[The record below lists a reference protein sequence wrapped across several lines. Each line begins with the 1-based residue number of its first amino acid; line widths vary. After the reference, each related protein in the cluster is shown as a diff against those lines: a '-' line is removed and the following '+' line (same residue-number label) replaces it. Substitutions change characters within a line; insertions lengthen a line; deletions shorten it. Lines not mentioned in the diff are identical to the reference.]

1 MRSLHAA
8 LLAAILLLGPSV
20 RAERQD
26 AFIGQLFEFELPG
39 DRVDQLMPPWIKFD
53 ADESK
58 LYGIPR
64 WDDFT
69 NVTLT
74 TANGVNVDVSLQ
86 AEVDPCEGK
95 EYTFVE
101 KYFEKDFNSQ
111 RLEDLRAAIKE
122 FAEAFNVPVESVRAF
137 SYADVLKYRKESGD
151 ALISPNRAPTPNQ
164 LVLWSRL
171 GCGEAGDAHADVL
184 EKASEADEMGDEIRA
199 GQARVQVENV
209 LALQTATP
217 ASSAARTTRAIV
229 VDSPPVLFKK
239 INTIECQRGILCHQ
253 WLPYNTFVDDKGQF
267 PQLQPQVFSNGQHP
281 NFLNITHEGGQV
293 AVEGIALEAGTFNF
307 RLQVRDKGNNV
318 ANAPFDVKIAETPRA
333 NHVFELLMD
342 TNIQKYRDQPAL
354 LATFAHRLA
363 KTVGGRPSDVLIE
376 SLEEAGSQ
384 TLLKFSNNSLS
395 KKSCSNASI
404 DDLRFKMVTRRNQVV
419 INEFRKAM
427 GADFHV
433 KKVTVDL
440 RDACAS
446 GGSTTTISIGN
457 FRASTTTL
465 RPESDEQTGV
475 STTTLLFIGLAALGA
490 LILVLAIICFIRK
503 SKGNAYKKAN
513 TTEYSSKGHPVVFPD
528 KMAAHE
534 EDANGAAVVSTPMLV
549 AHEHPPLQPTTTTQN
564 PLYKPPSVE
573 GTPTRNPTAPV
584 GQRPPS
590 SVQQPPLNARLS
602 FGMTRGWKRH
612 VITDQFVTQLRPLF
626 LQSSPVPLLA
636 RFTPRGMLNARSF
649 PRILRCAHRFR
660 PPSPFVELPPRLPSF
675 RSSGLLPLTHSFSA
689 LSSSS
694 SFCV

>member
-8 LLAAILLLGPSV
+8 LLASCLLVVPFV
-20 RAERQD
+20 FAERQD

-74 TANGVNVDVSLQ
+74 TAKGVNVDVNLQ
-86 AEVDPCEGK
+86 AELNPCEGK
-95 EYTFVE
+95 DYAFVE

-111 RLEDLRAAIKE
+111 RLEDLRNAIKE

-137 SYADVLKYRKESGD
+137 SYADVLKYRKETGD
-151 ALISPNRAPTPNQ
+151 ALISPNRAPSPNQ

-171 GCGEAGDAHADVL
+171 GCGEPSDDNADVL
-184 EKASEADEMGDEIRA
+184 QKASEADEMGEPIRV
-199 GQARVQVENV
+199 GQARIQVENV

-217 ASSAARTTRAIV
+217 ASSATRTTRA
-229 VDSPPVLFKK
+229 VDSAPVLFKK

-253 WLPYNTFVDDKGQF
+253 WLPFNTFVDDKVPF
-267 PQLQPQVFSNGQHP
+267 NQLHPQVFSNGQHP
-281 NFLNITHEGGQV
+281 NFLNITHENNQV

-307 RLQVRDKGNNV
+307 RLEVRDKSNNV
-318 ANAPFDVKIAETPRA
+318 ANAPFDVKIAETTRA
-333 NHVFELLMD
+333 NHVFEMLMD

-363 KTVGGRPSDVLIE
+363 KTVGGRPSEVLIE

-384 TLLKFSNNSLS
+384 TLLKFSNNTLS

-404 DDLRFKMVTRRNQVV
+404 DDLRFKMVTRRNQQV

-433 KKVTVDL
+433 KKVTVEL

-465 RPESDEQTGV
+465 RPESDEQAGV
-475 STTTLLFIGLAALGA
+475 FTPLHIGLIIALVAVLALVAAL
-490 LILVLAIICFIRK
+490 ICCFLRK
-503 SKGNAYKKAN
+503 NKSNTYKKAN

-528 KMAAHE
+528 EMAAHE

-584 GQRPPS
+584 GQR
-590 SVQQPPLNARLS
+590 
-602 FGMTRGWKRH
+602 
-612 VITDQFVTQLRPLF
+612 
-626 LQSSPVPLLA
+626 
-636 RFTPRGMLNARSF
+636 
-649 PRILRCAHRFR
+649 
-660 PPSPFVELPPRLPSF
+660 LPPPYNNLP
-675 RSSGLLPLTHSFSA
+675 
-689 LSSSS
+689 
-694 SFCV
+694 

>member
-8 LLAAILLLGPSV
+8 LLAVILLVAPFV
-20 RAERQD
+20 CAERQD

-39 DRVDQLMPPWIKFD
+39 DRVDQLMPAWIKFD

-58 LYGIPR
+58 LFGIPR

-74 TANGVNVDVSLQ
+74 TAKGVNVDVNLQ
-86 AEVDPCEGK
+86 AELNPCEGK
-95 EYTFVE
+95 EYTFLE
-101 KYFEKDFNSQ
+101 KYFEKDYNGQ
-111 RLEDLRAAIKE
+111 RLEDFRIAIKE
-122 FAEAFNVPVESVRAF
+122 FAEAFQVPVESVRAF

-151 ALISPNRAPTPNQ
+151 ALISPNRAPSPNQ

-171 GCGEAGDAHADVL
+171 GCGEASDAYADVL
-184 EKASEADEMGDEIRA
+184 EKASVADGLGEQIRV

-217 ASSAARTTRAIV
+217 ASSAARTTRAA
-229 VDSPPVLFKK
+229 DSPPVLFKK

-253 WLPYNTFVDDKGQF
+253 WLPFNTFVDEVTPF
-267 PQLQPQVFSNGQHP
+267 NQLQPQVFSNGQHP

-318 ANAPFDVKIAETPRA
+318 ANAPFDVKIVETPRA
-333 NHVFELLMD
+333 NHVFEVLMD

-363 KTVGGRPSDVLIE
+363 KTVGGRPSEVLIE

-395 KKSCSNASI
+395 KKSCANASI
-404 DDLRFKMVTRRNQVV
+404 DDLRFKMVTRKSQAVM
-419 INEFRKAM
+419 NEFRKAM

-446 GGSTTTISIGN
+446 GGSTTISIGN

-465 RPESDEQTGV
+465 RPESDEQSGV
-475 STTTLLFIGLAALGA
+475 FTLPIIGLIFA
-490 LILVLAIICFIRK
+490 VLAILLLVGLLICWFARK
-503 SKGNAYKKAN
+503 GKGNSYKKAN

-528 KMAAHE
+528 EMAAHE

-584 GQRPPS
+584 GQR
-590 SVQQPPLNARLS
+590 
-602 FGMTRGWKRH
+602 
-612 VITDQFVTQLRPLF
+612 
-626 LQSSPVPLLA
+626 
-636 RFTPRGMLNARSF
+636 
-649 PRILRCAHRFR
+649 
-660 PPSPFVELPPRLPSF
+660 LPPPYNNNLP
-675 RSSGLLPLTHSFSA
+675 
-689 LSSSS
+689 
-694 SFCV
+694 